1 MAKILM
7 IVGVWIISS
16 AIAKIMLVT
25 GMSVFSYR
33 LVKGFVE
40 DARAE
45 VIANYNNL
53 PADVVAIISLTG
65 ISEGLSILLSALTIA
80 AGIKTAKVFLGIG
93 ND

>member
-7 IVGVWIISS
+7 VVGVWIISS

-25 GMSVFSYR
+25 GLSVFSYK
-33 LVKGFVE
+33 LVGGFVD
-40 DARAE
+40 DARAQ

-65 ISEGLSILLSALTIA
+65 ISEGLSILLSALSIA
-80 AGIKTAKVFLGIG
+80 GGIKMAKVFFGIG
-93 ND
+93 DN